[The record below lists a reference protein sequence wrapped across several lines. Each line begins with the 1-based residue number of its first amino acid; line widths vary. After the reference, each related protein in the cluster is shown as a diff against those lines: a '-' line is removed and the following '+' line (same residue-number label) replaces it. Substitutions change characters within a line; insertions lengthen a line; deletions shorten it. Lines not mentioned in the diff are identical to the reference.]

1 MAEQLNY
8 QINVGGNASESIGSL
23 KKQLREAQNEVV
35 ALSDKFGATSEQAV
49 LAAKR
54 AAELKD
60 RIGDAKALTDAFNPD
75 QKFRALSASLSG
87 VAGGFAALQ
96 GAIGLFG
103 AESQQ
108 LEKQLLKVQSALA
121 LSQGL
126 EAIGNSIDSFKNL
139 KTVAA
144 DAFKAIRA
152 GIGSTGIGLLVVA
165 LGTIVAYWDDIKGAI
180 SGVTE
185 EQKNLNAQ
193 SQKNLEAQQEKL
205 SAIDGQSNQLKL
217 QGKSEKEILQLKLK
231 QTDEAIKAAEVNL
244 QNAKNTKNAQVEVTK
259 RNYEITKG
267 LLNFLSLP
275 ITSILAAADAL
286 GQALGKNWNL
296 REQFTGGVAKLLFD
310 PAEVAAE
317 GDKAIKEAENVLN
330 GLKEKRAGAELQ
342 IRDINK
348 QANANSKKNAEE
360 RAKLEAEADAVIAE
374 VRKQKLSERQ
384 QEELEALAK
393 LNERKKKLEAA
404 GRKDF
409 KEVEEAYRLD
419 LESISQKYNNRGV
432 DTTVAFYNRVLEAV
446 KAFQKKKEEAE
457 KVDFERGLETQSIN
471 AITIQDRRLA
481 ELAALENEYKQK
493 EELAK
498 KNFESLEALTKLY
511 KAKENAINKKFN
523 EEQAKDDEAKKLMK
537 IKNLNDT
544 ASLLGQL
551 SGLFGQQTAA
561 NKAFTLAQI
570 GVDTAS
576 AISSLTAKSEQ
587 NPANGVTFGAAGA
600 IQFATGLIRILAN
613 IKKAKDLLFSSS
625 KTSIP
630 TVSASAPSTGI
641 APVIPQQP
649 QAITTNISQ
658 ASINALGNS
667 ALKAYVLE
675 TDVTTNQRRM
685 AAIRQRARFG

>member
-8 QINVGGNASESIGSL
+8 QINVGGNASESVGSL
-23 KKQLREAQNEVV
+23 KKQLREAQNEVA

-49 LAAKR
+49 NAAKR

-275 ITSILAAADAL
+275 ITAILAAADAL

-330 GLKEKRAGAELQ
+330 GLKEKRAGTELQ

-348 QANANSKKNAEE
+348 KANGDAKKNAEE

-409 KEVEEAYRLD
+409 KEVEEAYRLE

-498 KNFESLEALTKLY
+498 KNGENLEALTKLY
-511 KAKENAINKKFN
+511 KAKENAINKKYN
-523 EEQAKDDEAKKLMK
+523 EEQAKDDEAKTQLK

-544 ASLLGQL
+544 AGLLGQL

-561 NKAFTLAQI
+561 SKAFTLAQI

-576 AISSLTAKSEQ
+576 AISSLTRNSEA
-587 NPANGVTFGAAGA
+587 NPSNAVTFGASGA

-613 IKKAKDLLFSSS
+613 VKKAKDLLFTSS
-625 KTSIP
+625 KTSVP
-630 TVSASAPSTGI
+630 SFSASAPSTGI
-641 APVIPQQP
+641 SPIAPQQP

>member
-49 LAAKR
+49 NAAKK

-185 EQKNLNAQ
+185 EQKNLNEQ

-205 SAIDGQSNQLKL
+205 NAIDGQSNQLKL

-330 GLKEKRAGAELQ
+330 GLKEKRAGTELQ

-409 KEVEEAYRLD
+409 KEVEEAYRLE

-523 EEQAKDDEAKKLMK
+523 EEEAKDDEAKKLMK

-675 TDVTTNQRRM
+675 TDVTSNQKRV
-685 AAIRQRARFG
+685 AAIKQRARFG